1 LKISDVKFQLNEI
14 ESNYQVS
21 SIKVNNFFLWPH
33 LRYFIGK
40 LLTSVPADKENKQK
54 KINRIKRFK
63 NCFYGFF
70 NIFKSYDTIFFSTSK
85 ERIFQGKKSISKNI
99 NEIYKRYEKALLVEH
114 AFDEMHFDIKTV
126 SESNIISLTLLEVIT
141 NVIKRTKLIK
151 FKLSGSHIIHSIN
164 KKYDKDFD
172 FLSNATNFIISYYLF
187 KFFFKLKKPKIIYI
201 TVWYGY
207 GPIVKAAKDLGI
219 TTIEIQHGSF
229 DENHYSY
236 NMENIIDNSHYPEYI
251 LTYSKEY
258 VEFLNKSELKNNNIF
273 KAKAIGS
280 YLENIKKNPPIKKDK
295 FKQFKFI
302 VSMSATINES
312 KKEYELLE
320 KLSNKLK
327 DVLFIYLPRR
337 ENNFQDKKN
346 LLVVEKL
353 NASNY
358 LPISDLHITVRSTCM
373 FEAAFFEKKT
383 LIYTPFIET
392 EKIIRTLEN
401 KLKGYPTL
409 YKFIYS
415 YNDLNSL
422 IKYEL
427 DNSIIDNKEL
437 IKQNLYE
444 PGYEK
449 NISDFI
455 NKIVF

>member
-1 LKISDVKFQLNEI
+1 MKISDVKSQLNTI
-14 ESNYQVS
+14 EANYKVS

-40 LLTSVPADKENKQK
+40 LLTNTAVEKENKKK
-54 KINRIKRFK
+54 KINRIQRFK
-63 NCFYGFF
+63 NCFYGIF
-70 NIFKSYDTIFFSTSK
+70 NVFKSYDTIFFSTSK

-126 SESNIISLTLLEVIT
+126 SERNIVSLTLLEIII

-151 FKLSGSHIIHSIN
+151 FKLSGSDVVDSIN
-164 KKYDKDFD
+164 KKYDKNFD
-172 FLSNATNFIISYYLF
+172 FLSNATNFIVSYHLF
-187 KFFFKLKKPKIIYI
+187 KYFLKFKRPKIIYI

-258 VEFLNKSELKNNNIF
+258 VNLLNKDVLKNNNIF

-280 YLENIKKNPPIKKDK
+280 YLENIKKNPPLKKNK
-295 FKQFKFI
+295 FKQFKYI

-327 DVLFIYLPRR
+327 DVLFIYIPRR
-337 ENNFQDKKN
+337 ENNFQNKKN
-346 LLVVEKL
+346 LFVVEKL

-373 FEAAFFEKKT
+373 FEAAFFGKKT
-383 LIYTPFIET
+383 LIFTPFIET
-392 EKIIRTLEN
+392 EKIIKTLEK
-401 KLKGYPTL
+401 KLKEYPTL

-415 YNDLNSL
+415 DNDLDSM
-422 IKYEL
+422 IRYEL
-427 DNSIIDNKEL
+427 DNNIIDNKEVMN
-437 IKQNLYE
+437 QNLYE
-444 PGYEK
+444 QDYKK
-449 NISDFI
+449 NVSDFI
-455 NKIVF
+455 NKISC